1 MISAS
6 KQHPKS
12 SRTITSHRAQ
22 VHGRLGQRRGGRYA
36 SSHGQHGARAQ
47 RLPQHVKEIVQG
59 RDDARDVRQEAFC
72 ASAHKS
78 GAGVLHSTGLGGVM
92 VASAVRGGLA
102 PVRFRA
108 EPSGD
113 SFPQTNAGRPA
124 NPRRRCN
131 DIFSSAGTGAS
142 PRPLLVPLSQKS
154 SAARGPGPRRVER
167 SRTSPPPQNLRLS
180 FKTTKLQFRER
191 QRVLLARRVPEE
203 RANRRRAPVQP

>member
-108 EPSGD
+108 EPSGERH
-113 SFPQTNAGRPA
+113 RPA
-124 NPRRRCN
+124 NPHRRCN
-131 DIFSSAGTGAS
+131 LVYCPPSAGAGA
-142 PRPLLVPLSQKS
+142 PPGPLLVALPQKS
-154 SAARGPGPRRVER
+154 SAARGPGTRRTRGIVIHPA
-167 SRTSPPPQNLRLS
+167 PPPESN
-180 FKTTKLQFRER
+180 K
-191 QRVLLARRVPEE
+191 
-203 RANRRRAPVQP
+203 